1 MRDCIISIIFCIKL
15 EIYLNKMT
23 KLVLKEYPLMSHDD
37 IPVFLL
43 MKATMVC
50 WCSPISRKQEGESK

>member
-1 MRDCIISIIFCIKL
+1 MRDCIIFIMFCIKL

-43 MKATMVC
+43 MKA
-50 WCSPISRKQEGESK
+50 P

>member
-1 MRDCIISIIFCIKL
+1 
-15 EIYLNKMT
+15 MT

-50 WCSPISRKQEGESK
+50 WCSPISRKKRVSRNEHTLFI